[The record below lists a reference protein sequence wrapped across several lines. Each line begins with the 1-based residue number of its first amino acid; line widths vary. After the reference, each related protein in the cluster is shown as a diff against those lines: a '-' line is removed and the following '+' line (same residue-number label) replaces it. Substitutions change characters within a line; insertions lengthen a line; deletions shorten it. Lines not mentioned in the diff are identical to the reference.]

1 MEMPF
6 EYMNDTEIECP
17 HCRKKFT
24 TRLKLIIVS
33 EVIGKIELQN
43 KIRRMKVLE
52 KK

>member
-17 HCRKKFT
+17 HCRKKFI
-24 TRLKLIIVS
+24 IIVS
-33 EVIGKIELQN
+33 EVIGKIELQ
-43 KIRRMKVLE
+43 MKVLE